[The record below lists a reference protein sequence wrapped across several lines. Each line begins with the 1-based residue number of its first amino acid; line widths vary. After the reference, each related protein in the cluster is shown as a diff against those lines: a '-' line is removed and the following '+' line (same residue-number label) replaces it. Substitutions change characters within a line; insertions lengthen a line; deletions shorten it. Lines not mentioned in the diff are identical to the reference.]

1 MSKLKSQISIM
12 TNTIFQKQCKSHLQ
26 SSNRFKLFAFLALI
40 NGANTSKL
48 TSVNLTL
55 HDSFKYSPHIK
66 VASERETATNACT
79 TNSTPCL
86 FIMSLVNPDRISKCL
101 HYQVDAKLND

>member
-26 SSNRFKLFAFLALI
+26 SSNRFKTCFLTLI

-66 VASERETATNACT
+66 VASEMETATNACT
-79 TNSTPCL
+79 TNSL
-86 FIMSLVNPDRISKCL
+86 
-101 HYQVDAKLND
+101 